1 MRFAVATPASFA
13 VAQASLP
20 LCSAK
25 DTKKKL
31 EILAFLGALVALVAL
46 GALVSLGRVTIPT
59 EKIGNLHRENEKPP
73 RRGEIKVR
81 KNEMKL
87 RKNEI
92 KLPKNFSV
100 PLWIFRNLSVKISDF
115 LGRRGLVSLV
125 LLVVLVI
132 LD

>member
-1 MRFAVATPASFA
+1 M
-13 VAQASLP
+13 
-20 LCSAK
+20 
-25 DTKKKL
+25 
-31 EILAFLGALVALVAL
+31 ALVAL

-125 LLVVLVI
+125 LLVVLVV